1 MEEDVKQPELED
13 QLDNLEGIQEPE
25 LEDEGEQPEL
35 EDEGEDED
43 VITIGEETPPQK
55 QQEEAPEWVKDLRKS
70 HRQIQK
76 ENKELRKKLES
87 KEQAQPAQKTVKKP
101 TREECDFDDDLYDKK
116 MEEYY
121 KAKAIQDK
129 QQAEA
134 EQAWGNVLQS
144 YEDKKKS
151 LKVRD
156 YEDSEAIVQDTLN
169 EIQQGIILQGAENPA
184 IVVYALGK
192 DESRAKKLA
201 AITDPIKFAFEVAK
215 LETQMKVTR
224 RRPSVE
230 PEKIV
235 TGTEKVSG
243 SAHDKQL
250 AKLRAKA
257 NETGDMTPVLEYK
270 RKYKL

>member
-25 LEDEGEQPEL
+25 LENEG
-35 EDEGEDED
+35 DDED
-43 VITIGEETPPQK
+43 VITIGEEAPPQEEK
-55 QQEEAPEWVKDLRKS
+55 QEAPEWVKELRKA
-70 HRQIQK
+70 HRETQK

-87 KEQAQPAQKTVKKP
+87 REKQEPTKTVKKP

-116 MEEYY
+116 LEEYY
-121 KAKAIQDK
+121 KFKQKQDEEVENAKK
-129 QQAEA
+129 
-134 EQAWGNVLQS
+134 AWNNKLQS

-156 YEDSEAIVQDTLN
+156 FDDAEYIVQDTLN
-169 EIQQGIILQGAENPA
+169 ETQQGIILQGAENPA

-192 DESRAKKLA
+192 NEKKAKELA
-201 AITDPIKFAFEVAK
+201 QIEDPIKFAFEVAK

>member
-1 MEEDVKQPELED
+1 MEDDVKQPELED
-13 QLDNLEGIQEPE
+13 QLENLEGIQETEDDGEE
-25 LEDEGEQPEL
+25 LET
-35 EDEGEDED
+35 EDEED

-70 HRQIQK
+70 HRAIQK

-87 KEQAQPAQKTVKKP
+87 KEKEQSAPKTIKKP

-121 KAKAIQDK
+121 KAKAIEDK
-129 QQAEA
+129 RQAEA
-134 EQAWGNVLQS
+134 DQAWSNVLNS

-169 EIQQGIILQGAENPA
+169 ETQQGIILQGADNPA

-192 DESRAKKLA
+192 NEKKAKELA
-201 AITDPIKFAFEVAK
+201 AINDPIKFAFEVAK

-235 TGTEKVSG
+235 TGTEKISG

-270 RKYKL
+270 RKHKL